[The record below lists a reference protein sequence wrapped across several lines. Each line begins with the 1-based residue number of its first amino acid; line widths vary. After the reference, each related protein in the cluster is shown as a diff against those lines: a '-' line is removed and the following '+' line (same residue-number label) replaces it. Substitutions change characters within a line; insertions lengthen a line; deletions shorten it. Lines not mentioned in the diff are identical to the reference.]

1 MKGRAAAYITD
12 HPDDFRP
19 GGPAIRVF
27 GESARREATTAFASL
42 SSKEMKNCPELR
54 AELDRLTTPS
64 DGAGPTWLSEQ
75 VAAIAALRAKYDH
88 TIDVFE
94 PASQEVN
101 GNGWVNCFMYA
112 LGIDASR
119 VNDVC
124 LGETFPNS
132 TFVTYLIGN
141 LLMQKN
147 VRASES
153 SDGDI
158 AIYFDDTGKPTH
170 AALRREGRFI
180 SKWGGRCVLAHV
192 WSHGVYEVPGNYGND
207 IRIFEPV
214 SKEDATRAYRDWA
227 APNGLTGEEEE

>member
-1 MKGRAAAYITD
+1 MF
-12 HPDDFRP
+12 PN
-19 GGPAIRVF
+19 
-27 GESARREATTAFASL
+27 L
-42 SSKEMKNCPELR
+42 SKNCPELR
-54 AELDRLTTPS
+54 TELDRLTTPP
-64 DGAGPTWLSEQ
+64 DGAGPAWLSEQ
-75 VAAIAALRAKYDH
+75 VEAIAALRAKYDH

-112 LGIDASR
+112 LGIDPSR

-132 TFVTYLIGN
+132 IFVTHLMSN
-141 LLMQKN
+141 LLMRKN
-147 VRASES
+147 VLASEL

-158 AIYFDDTGKPTH
+158 AIYFDDTDKPTH
-170 AALRREGRFI
+170 AALRREARFI
-180 SKWGGRCVLAHV
+180 SKWGGRGVLAHV

-214 SKEDATRAYRDWA
+214 SREDTIRAYRDWA
-227 APNGLTGEEEE
+227 APA